1 MKHFLGSSVSRKSSI
16 VSSSIKTDSTVGVQQ
31 QDPSVSVRGLFRE
44 IQDLKKENL
53 DLKLKIYFL
62 EDSTGHSKQV
72 KQLIEENVKMKIEF
86 DNSQQEVERKQHLIE
101 DTLKILDQQVK
112 QISEYEKRIQHLGSS
127 SSTHLQRSSLNLLK
141 DYKKCSLKQFTLSCS
156 FTITHVWK
164 NNELTMHEF

>member
-1 MKHFLGSSVSRKSSI
+1 M
-16 VSSSIKTDSTVGVQQ
+16 
-31 QDPSVSVRGLFRE
+31 SVRGLFRE

-101 DTLKILDQQVK
+101 DTLRILDQQVK

-127 SSTHLQRSSLNLLK
+127 SSTHLERSSLNLLK
-141 DYKKCSLKQFTLSCS
+141 DYKKMFFKTIYTLLQFHNHPCM
-156 FTITHVWK
+156 
-164 NNELTMHEF
+164 EE

>member
-1 MKHFLGSSVSRKSSI
+1 MLGSSVSRKSSI
-16 VSSSIKTDSTVGVQQ
+16 VSSSIKTDSTVGAQQ

-101 DTLKILDQQVK
+101 DTLRILDQQVK

-127 SSTHLQRSSLNLLK
+127 SSTHFQRSSLNLLK
-141 DYKKCSLKQFTLSCS
+141 AYKNVLYLLQFTLYTC
-156 FTITHVWK
+156 ICIED
-164 NNELTMHEF
+164 NA

>member
-16 VSSSIKTDSTVGVQQ
+16 VSSSIKTDSTVGAQQ

-101 DTLKILDQQVK
+101 DTLRILDQQVK

-127 SSTHLQRSSLNLLK
+127 SSTHLERSSLNLLK
-141 DYKKCSLKQFTLSCS
+141 DYKKMFFKTIYTLLQFHNHPCM
-156 FTITHVWK
+156 
-164 NNELTMHEF
+164 EE

>member
-1 MKHFLGSSVSRKSSI
+1 MKQLKHFLGSSVSRKSSI
-16 VSSSIKTDSTVGVQQ
+16 VSSSIKTDSTVGPQQ

-101 DTLKILDQQVK
+101 DTLRILDQQVK
-112 QISEYEKRIQHLGSS
+112 QISEYEKRIQHLGSY
-127 SSTHLQRSSLNLLK
+127 STHFQRSSIKLK
-141 DYKKCSLKQFTLSCS
+141 IY
-156 FTITHVWK
+156 
-164 NNELTMHEF
+164 